1 MAAKGQK
8 PFINP
13 SDKTSNGLD
22 LYLDQTEMH
31 TYCKLLGSKKGNFL
45 LKQWVIF
52 NDIILVFGREPSQ
65 PFSQTPKYM
74 EKLL

>member
-13 SDKTSNGLD
+13 SDKTSNGPD

-31 TYCKLLGSKKGNFL
+31 THYKLLHL
-45 LKQWVIF
+45 
-52 NDIILVFGREPSQ
+52 
-65 PFSQTPKYM
+65 
-74 EKLL
+74 